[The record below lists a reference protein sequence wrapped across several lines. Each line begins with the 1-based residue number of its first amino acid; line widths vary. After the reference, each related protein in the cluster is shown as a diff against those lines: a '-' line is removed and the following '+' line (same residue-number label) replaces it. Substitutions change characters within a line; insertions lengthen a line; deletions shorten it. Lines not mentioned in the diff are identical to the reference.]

1 MASIKIGMVGL
12 DTSHCEVFIKALNYE
27 EGPASVKGGKVVG
40 AFPGGSK
47 LCAVSRDR
55 VEKFT
60 KTINEDHGVKL
71 YDSMEDLGKDVEAF
85 VLSSVDGRQHLEQFE
100 VLSQFGRPVFMDK
113 PMACS
118 FADARRIADL
128 AAERGAPVM
137 SASGVRFSSSAK
149 DLLEP
154 DAQVISCEAFGRMP
168 VLDDYPTYF
177 WYGVHSADLLFSQMG
192 KGCKSVQA
200 LGRRTATEHGDEMDV
215 LVGQWEDGRVGT
227 IRGARSLQLPFG
239 CVVYSSKGIV
249 QTPIGGGSSAY
260 NPLLENVISFLKT
273 GESPVDIEETVEVM
287 AFLEAAGQSLEK
299 GGRPVKLPR

>member
-1 MASIKIGMVGL
+1 MARIKIGMVGL

-27 EGPASVKGGKVVG
+27 EGPRSVKGGEVVG
-40 AFPGGSK
+40 AYPGGSK

-60 KTINEDHGVKL
+60 KTINEDHGVKI

-118 FADARRIADL
+118 FADAKRIAEL
-128 AAERGAPVM
+128 AAERDAPVM
-137 SASGVRFSSSAK
+137 SASGVRFSNSAK

-154 DAQVISCEAFGRMP
+154 DAEVISCEAFGRMP
-168 VLDDYPTYF
+168 VLEDYPTYF
-177 WYGVHSADLLFSQMG
+177 WYGVHAADLLFSHMG

-200 LGRRTATEHGDEMDV
+200 LHGDEIDL
-215 LVGQWEDGRVGT
+215 LVGLWEGGRTGT
-227 IRGARSLQLPFG
+227 VRGARSFQYPFG
-239 CVVYSSKGIV
+239 CAVYSSKGIV
-249 QTPIGGGSSAY
+249 QTPIGGGPSAY
-260 NPLLENVISFLKT
+260 NPLLEKVIAFLQT

-287 AFLEAAGQSLEK
+287 AFLEAAGQSLDK
-299 GGRPVKLPR
+299 GGQPVELPC

>member
-1 MASIKIGMVGL
+1 MAGIKIGMVGL
-12 DTSHCEVFIKALNYE
+12 DTSHCEVFIKTLNYE
-27 EGPASVKGGKVVG
+27 EGPKSVKGGEVVG
-40 AFPGGSK
+40 AYPGGSQ

-60 KTINEDHGVKL
+60 KTIKEDHGVKI

-100 VLSQFGRPVFMDK
+100 VLSQFGKPVFMDK

-118 FADARRIADL
+118 FADARRIAEL

-137 SASGVRFSSSAK
+137 SASGVRFSSGAK

-154 DAQVISCEAFGRMP
+154 DAEVISCEAFGRMP

-177 WYGVHSADLLFSQMG
+177 WYGVHATDLLFSHMG

-200 LGRRTATEHGDEMDV
+200 LHGDDIDL
-215 LVGQWEDGRVGT
+215 LVGLWEGGRIGT
-227 IRGARSLQLPFG
+227 VRGARSFQYPFG
-239 CVVYSSKGIV
+239 CTVYSSKGMV
-249 QTPIGGGSSAY
+249 QTPIGGPSAY
-260 NPLLENVISFLKT
+260 SPLLEKVIAFLQT

-287 AFLEAAGQSLEK
+287 AFLEAAGQSLDK
-299 GGRPVKLPR
+299 GGQTVELAC